1 METAQNLLAIGDAAS
16 AERCLRTVMPGLLAL
31 PTTVSSGVL
40 YSSCCVLLSKT
51 SMQLEKRDTARAWLR
66 RAMHVQ
72 GDLALDLPLADS
84 LQLDAQILS
93 YEGEYRQAKE
103 SLQRAER
110 ILSRVETDEAL
121 KCKLQVDIATA
132 EIQLGEHGP
141 ARARL
146 SGLLPT
152 LRRRK
157 RDRFSVELLPVAAHA
172 LSHIVVPK
180 RRLRRKSLPESIV

>member
-132 EIQLGEHGP
+132 EIQLGDHGL